1 MTMDDRTRRLD
12 MVTTQLAARGVR
24 DARVLE
30 AMREVPRHLFV
41 PESARHEAYDD
52 RPLPIGEAQTISQP
66 YMVAVMTQALAPLEA
81 DRVLEI
87 GTGSGYQTAILA
99 RLAGSVVSIERHA
112 ALAARART
120 VLDSLGITNV
130 DIHVGDGTE
139 GWPDDAPFDRIL
151 VTAGAPNVP
160 ESLRQQLADGGRLV
174 IPVGA
179 SGFQHVTI
187 VDRHGDQ
194 YTERQGDACV
204 FVPLI
209 GRLGWPNSLP
219 ERAAVRPPERPES
232 ASQAQACKQ
241 LSRRYF
247 PVGNQDNCQYM
258 DGGVEFCIIFP
269 SHSAVSCIND
279 GLNRPS
285 CPTRP
290 TRDGN
295 VMTIKKRNRVL
306 AIDDEPS
313 MIEWLKILLEHEG
326 YEVRT
331 AMIGTRGEEIFK
343 TWKPDVVVT
352 DMMLPDADG
361 LELLRKFKQI
371 HADTEVIVVT
381 GHGSVVKAVEAMKA
395 GAHSF
400 VEKPIEPDTLLAMLE
415 RAIERRDLVGENLLL
430 KQKLEGQ
437 FRFGNIIGK
446 SKKMHEVLE
455 LVESVAGSDANILIQ
470 GENGTGKELI
480 ANAIHYNS
488 KRAKGPFIKINCAAI
503 PKDLIE
509 SELFGYKKG
518 AFTGAA
524 TDREG
529 LFEMS
534 EGGSLLLDE
543 IGEMPPYLQTKLL
556 RVLQER
562 EYRPIGS
569 DRIVRVDFRLI
580 CATNIDLD
588 AALRDGKLREDL
600 YFRINTI
607 TLRVPPLRERTE
619 DIPLLCE
626 HFLEK
631 YRQRHQRNV
640 KSIAPAAYHVL
651 IRHRWPGNVRELEN
665 VIERGVLV
673 AKGSEI
679 TVNDLPESLRTESST
694 TTEFVIPP
702 HRTLAE
708 IEKMAI
714 LQTLQ
719 RTNWNKQE
727 AAQILGLYRPTL
739 YSKMKKHEIQDGGKG
754 AARRAAPV
762 Q

>member
-1 MTMDDRTRRLD
+1 MRGRYMA
-12 MVTTQLAARGVR
+12 TTKKKNRGLA
-24 DARVLE
+24 
-30 AMREVPRHLFV
+30 
-41 PESARHEAYDD
+41 S
-52 RPLPIGEAQTISQP
+52 
-66 YMVAVMTQALAPLEA
+66 
-81 DRVLEI
+81 
-87 GTGSGYQTAILA
+87 
-99 RLAGSVVSIERHA
+99 
-112 ALAARART
+112 
-120 VLDSLGITNV
+120 
-130 DIHVGDGTE
+130 
-139 GWPDDAPFDRIL
+139 
-151 VTAGAPNVP
+151 
-160 ESLRQQLADGGRLV
+160 
-174 IPVGA
+174 
-179 SGFQHVTI
+179 
-187 VDRHGDQ
+187 
-194 YTERQGDACV
+194 
-204 FVPLI
+204 
-209 GRLGWPNSLP
+209 
-219 ERAAVRPPERPES
+219 
-232 ASQAQACKQ
+232 
-241 LSRRYF
+241 
-247 PVGNQDNCQYM
+247 
-258 DGGVEFCIIFP
+258 
-269 SHSAVSCIND
+269 
-279 GLNRPS
+279 
-285 CPTRP
+285 
-290 TRDGN
+290 
-295 VMTIKKRNRVL
+295 
-306 AIDDEPS
+306 DDEPA

-352 DMMLPDADG
+352 DMMLPDIDG
-361 LELLRKFKQI
+361 LELLRRFKQA
-371 HADTEVIVVT
+371 HGDTEVIVVT
-381 GHGSVVKAVEAMKA
+381 GHGSVQKAVEAMKA
-395 GAHSF
+395 GAF
-400 VEKPIEPDTLLAMLE
+400 EFAEKPVDADALLAKLE
-415 RAIERRDLVGENLLL
+415 RAIERRDLLGENQLL
-430 KQKLEGQ
+430 KQKIENQ

-480 ANAIHYNS
+480 ANALHYNS

-524 TDREG
+524 SDKEG
-529 LFEMS
+529 LFEMA

-631 YRQRHQRNV
+631 YRQRHGRTTV
-640 KSIAPAAYHVL
+640 KGIAPAAYHVL
-651 IRHRWPGNVRELEN
+651 FRHRWPGNVRELEN
-665 VIERGVLV
+665 VIERGILV

-679 TVNDLPESLRTESST
+679 TVPDLPEGRREENT
-694 TTEFVIPP
+694 TSVEFVIPP

-739 YSKMKKHEIQDGGKG
+739 YSKMKKHDIQDAGKG
-754 AARRAAPV
+754 ATRRAAAV
-762 Q
+762 